1 MRDYLK
7 QHLYSFLTILI
18 WGTVYVIPKLVAP
31 DAADVGS
38 LRCII
43 AALLMIP
50 IAVRTRP
57 RIPASV
63 SEWAL
68 VFCAGGIGQ
77 GLYMYVL
84 NTAVVNTQA
93 ATASLLLAMSPIA
106 TAILARIVLGER
118 IRPLGWAAIS
128 IGFLGVAVVLL
139 KDGGLDLSAGV
150 IWAFGA
156 MMLFGFYN
164 LITKMLTTRGYRSME
179 ITIWALL
186 FGALVSLLL
195 NPSCIPTFLHT
206 DLPSKLGCLFL
217 GLMASGV
224 AYILWNRAIE
234 LAAKVSEVTNYM
246 FLVPISGAGM
256 AWAILHETPGPNV
269 FLGGALVISGLILFN
284 RQK

>member
-118 IRPLGWAAIS
+118 IRPLGWAAIG

>member
-1 MRDYLK
+1 MRDYWK
-7 QHLYSFLTILI
+7 QHLYAFLTILI

-118 IRPLGWAAIS
+118 IRPLGWAAIG

-139 KDGGLDLSAGV
+139 KDGGLDLSTGV

>member
-118 IRPLGWAAIS
+118 IRPLGWAAIG

-179 ITIWALL
+179 IKIWALL

-234 LAAKVSEVTNYM
+234 LAVKVSEVTNYM

>member
-1 MRDYLK
+1 MRDYMK

-118 IRPLGWAAIS
+118 IRPLGWAAIG

>member
-118 IRPLGWAAIS
+118 IRPLGWAAIG

-234 LAAKVSEVTNYM
+234 LAVKVSEVTNYM